1 MSGREGERERV
12 CISVCEREKEG
23 RRDRE
28 SEKGNVYI
36 HFERKHVQLEEGDD
50 LLIYKQTCTCQISIR
65 MYMNKMY
72 KKRERE
78 RKERARE
85 RIFLFTYLA

>member
-1 MSGREGERERV
+1 M
-12 CISVCEREKEG
+12 CISVCKREKEG

-50 LLIYKQTCTCQISIR
+50 LLIYKQTCTCQISTR
-65 MYMNKMY
+65 TYMNKMY
-72 KKRERE
+72 RREDISLHLPSIRSSSLE
-78 RKERARE
+78 SSKTSTS
-85 RIFLFTYLA
+85 FTMLG

>member
-1 MSGREGERERV
+1 MCV
-12 CISVCEREKEG
+12 CKREKEG

-50 LLIYKQTCTCQISIR
+50 LLIYKHTCTCQISTC

-78 RKERARE
+78 RGRKERERE